1 MGLASS
7 KALTRAVAVLAL
19 LVAQPALAARHIETI
34 EHRFAADEVNALSL
48 LNLAGEVRLTQGSEL
63 LVRAKVH
70 SRGDDEA
77 EARRNASL
85 VTLELKRDGRNL
97 EVITQYPLDEYD
109 DYVYVDRE
117 SNAGWFGFGSRT
129 TTSYLGERV
138 SVRGSGRGLA
148 VHADYEIEV
157 PAGMK
162 VSIENRVG
170 DVFAIDVDGDLVL
183 DTASGAVTVSGGE
196 GEARADTGSGSVKI
210 ENRSGDVVADTGSGS
225 VTLTGIRGK
234 VLADTGSGSVT
245 VRDIV
250 GDVEADTGSGGV
262 TLENVQGNISADT
275 GSGGVQGS
283 GLSEVKRLRVDTG
296 SGSVRLE
303 GDFSALEDMEI
314 DTGSGGATLRV
325 AGTLN
330 MRLHVSTGSGGV
342 RVELPEM
349 KDVRSARNEF
359 EATIGNGK
367 GRGVIDTG
375 SGGVR
380 ISQR

>member
-1 MGLASS
+1 
-7 KALTRAVAVLAL
+7 
-19 LVAQPALAARHIETI
+19 
-34 EHRFAADEVNALSL
+34 
-48 LNLAGEVRLTQGSEL
+48 
-63 LVRAKVH
+63 
-70 SRGDDEA
+70 
-77 EARRNASL
+77 
-85 VTLELKRDGRNL
+85 
-97 EVITQYPLDEYD
+97 
-109 DYVYVDRE
+109 
-117 SNAGWFGFGSRT
+117 
-129 TTSYLGERV
+129 
-138 SVRGSGRGLA
+138 
-148 VHADYEIEV
+148 
-157 PAGMK
+157 
-162 VSIENRVG
+162 
-170 DVFAIDVDGDLVL
+170 
-183 DTASGAVTVSGGE
+183 
-196 GEARADTGSGSVKI
+196 GSVKI

-330 MRLHVSTGSGGV
+330 MRLHVSTGAVRARAAGVCRAIAAPGGPWESPPV
-342 RVELPEM
+342 PAARRCASQA
-349 KDVRSARNEF
+349 RSACACAYRRARAVCVSNCR
-359 EATIGNGK
+359 K
-367 GRGVIDTG
+367 
-375 SGGVR
+375 
-380 ISQR
+380 